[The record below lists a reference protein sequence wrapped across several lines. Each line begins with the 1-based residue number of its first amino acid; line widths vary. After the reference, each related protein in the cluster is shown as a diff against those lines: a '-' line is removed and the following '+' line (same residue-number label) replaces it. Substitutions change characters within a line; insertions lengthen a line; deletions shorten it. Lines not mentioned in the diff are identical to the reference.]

1 MDKIKGMRLSDIVLL
16 MLQANGGSLRGKTLA
31 QKRAYFLNQFLQLGI
46 PFVPHYYGP
55 YSAELDYAI
64 ERCKALGFIEE
75 KSMHF
80 GVKKQG
86 FEIRRYDYNL
96 TPDGMEVVNNLLQRY
111 PSECQKIIDVLQNIS
126 HTDKDDYMIL
136 SIAAKSLHIL
146 QTEGRPM
153 TEKEIIN
160 EARQFGWEISE
171 QAIDNAA
178 EVLVKLGLVKKD
190 ES

>member
-1 MDKIKGMRLSDIVLL
+1 MRLSYIVLL
-16 MLQANGGSLRGKTLA
+16 MLQANEGNLRGKTLA

-96 TPDGMEVVNNLLQRY
+96 TPDGIEVVNNLLQRY
-111 PSECQKIIDVLQNIS
+111 PSECKKIIEVLKNIS
-126 HTDKDDYMIL
+126 CTDKDDYMIL
-136 SIAAKSLHIL
+136 SIAAKAMHIL
-146 QTEGRPM
+146 QAERRPM

-160 EARQFGWEISE
+160 EARQFGWEIPDHGKRNS
-171 QAIDNAA
+171 
-178 EVLVKLGLVKKD
+178 
-190 ES
+190 

>member
-1 MDKIKGMRLSDIVLL
+1 M
-16 MLQANGGSLRGKTLA
+16 
-31 QKRAYFLNQFLQLGI
+31 
-46 PFVPHYYGP
+46 
-55 YSAELDYAI
+55 
-64 ERCKALGFIEE
+64 
-75 KSMHF
+75 
-80 GVKKQG
+80 
-86 FEIRRYDYNL
+86 
-96 TPDGMEVVNNLLQRY
+96 QRY
-111 PSECQKIIDVLQNIS
+111 TLECQKIIDVLQNIS

-136 SIAAKSLHIL
+136 SIAAKALHIL